1 MSKYFSKNEAISIAK
16 KNIET
21 STPNSYLLISIF
33 KHAKLSIKKKCW
45 KKIEPNLLFVT
56 KFSKYQNQIL
66 LKKSNTHTR
75 LVKFKVGHVLYFIN
89 NYQFQVFQYFK
100 IVEPLVLGIW
110 K

>member
-33 KHAKLSIKKKCW
+33 KHAKLSIKKKKCF
-45 KKIEPNLLFVT
+45 KKIEPNLCFVT

-66 LKKSNTHTR
+66 FKK
-75 LVKFKVGHVLYFIN
+75 
-89 NYQFQVFQYFK
+89 
-100 IVEPLVLGIW
+100 
-110 K
+110 